1 MSHVRE
7 RTLKSGE
14 KVYLLVVEAG
24 KNAEGKR
31 IQRTK
36 TLRNTTKR
44 AAKAELSK
52 FEQEVREG
60 IYLEKDNIT
69 LKEFMG
75 QWLETFV
82 KPHCSPSTTSG
93 YRQIYKRYICAHKQ
107 GIGHYPVQKLN
118 MMLIQGFV
126 NQLSVSS
133 PCTERPLNPKTVK
146 ETYHILRSCLERAV
160 DMEIIKKNPAERIVL
175 PKRQKPKIEVFTI
188 EEINRLLSVLKKE
201 KSELELPVNLA
212 LSLGLRRG
220 EVLGLKFSDVD
231 FAAKTVNIHNNR
243 IQCCDQKIVEKEP
256 KTKNS
261 LRTLSVPDTVLEMIR
276 QEALRCKKRQLRL
289 GKSYNAEGYVC
300 YRRKTGKPW
309 VPDDMSK
316 RYSNLID
323 RLGITHVTFHGLRH
337 CFASLCLK
345 EGVEILEIS
354 RKLGHASASFTY
366 DTYTHL
372 MEDKSTYVANV
383 VEEALY
389 GGRAN
394 AV

>member
-1 MSHVRE
+1 MGHVRE
-7 RTLKSGE
+7 KTLTSGE
-14 KVYLLVVEAG
+14 KVYILVVEAG

-31 IQRTK
+31 TQRTK
-36 TLRNTTKR
+36 TLKNTTKR

-75 QWLETFV
+75 QWLNTFV
-82 KPHCSPSTTSG
+82 EPHSSPATTAG
-93 YRQIYKRYICAHKQ
+93 YRQMYKRYICATKQ

-118 MMLIQGFV
+118 MMIIQNFV
-126 NQLSVSS
+126 NRLSVSS
-133 PCTERPLNPKTVK
+133 PCTGNPLNPKTVK
-146 ETYHILRSCLERAV
+146 ETFHILRSCLNRAV
-160 DMEIIKKNPAERIVL
+160 DMDIIKRNPADRIVL
-175 PKRQKPKIEVFTI
+175 PKRQKPKIEVFTM
-188 EEINRLLSVLKKE
+188 EEINKLLKVLKEE
-201 KSELELPVNLA
+201 KSDLELPVNLA

-231 FAAKTVNIHNNR
+231 FEAKTVNIHNNR
-243 IQCCDQKIVEKEP
+243 IQCCDCRIVEKEP

-261 LRTLSVPDTVLEMIR
+261 LRTLSVPDTVLRMIK
-276 QEALRCKKRQLRL
+276 QEELECKKQQLRK
-289 GKSYNAEGYVC
+289 GRKYNAEGYIC
-300 YRRKTGKPW
+300 YRRKTGNPW
-309 VPDDMSK
+309 RPDDMGQK
-316 RYSNLID
+316 YSRLIK

-354 RKLGHASASFTY
+354 KKLGHASASFTY

-372 MEDKSTYVANV
+372 MEDKSSYIANI
-383 VEEALY
+383 VEDALY
-389 GGRAN
+389 SAHRG